1 MRKKLLNTN
10 EFFVA
15 LTLFILVLI
24 IGIMN
29 PTFFSAGNIVDLLRS
44 GIVTGIFAICA
55 MVVIVSGGIDVS
67 FPAIA
72 AFSMFTTTK
81 ILTAYGYQGSI
92 LLAFV
97 IAGIIGVLLGL
108 LNAVFISRFNLP
120 TLIVTLGTASMF
132 NGFMLT
138 FIGYKEITNVPKG
151 MIAFSQMELFRV
163 TTKSGVVFSL
173 PLAILV
179 LVAAA
184 LVVWFILRYTMLG
197 RGIYA
202 LGGDPISA
210 ERAGFNIKGIQFF
223 IYCFVG
229 FLAGIAGV
237 VHTSLMRDSNPMDF
251 MGAEMLVIAAVV
263 LGGSRITGGHG
274 TLFGTFLGVFLV
286 LVINNSLILLG
297 IPSYW
302 QKFIVGL
309 LILFGTGITSYQA
322 KKSAIKMPSVT

>member
-1 MRKKLLNTN
+1 MKKLMSTN

-15 LTLFILVLI
+15 LTLIVLASI
-24 IGIMN
+24 IGIIN
-29 PTFFSAGNIVDLLRS
+29 PTFFSSGNMIDLLRS
-44 GIVTGIFAICA
+44 SIVTGIFAII
-55 MVVIVSGGIDVS
+55 VLIVIISGGIDIS

-72 AFSMFTTTK
+72 AFAMFSTTK
-81 ILTAYGYQGSI
+81 ILTSYGYEGSI
-92 LLAFV
+92 LLAFL
-97 IAGIIGVLLGL
+97 IAGVIGLLLGL
-108 LNAVFISRFNLP
+108 VNAVLISRYKLP

-132 NGFMLT
+132 SGFLLT

-151 MIAFSQMELFRV
+151 MVKFSQMELFHV
-163 TTKSGVVFSL
+163 TSKTGIVYSL
-173 PLAILV
+173 PFAVLV
-179 LVAAA
+179 LVAIAI
-184 LVVWFILRYTMLG
+184 VVWLILRYTMLG

-202 LGGDPISA
+202 LGGDLVSA
-210 ERAGFNIKGIQFF
+210 ERAGFNIKKIQFF
-223 IYCFVG
+223 IYSFVG

-237 VHTSLMRDSNPMDF
+237 LHTSLMRNSNPMDF

-263 LGGSRITGGHG
+263 LGGARITGGHG

-309 LILFGTGITSYQA
+309 LILVGTGITAYQTKRA
-322 KKSAIKMPSVT
+322 AVKLPSMT

>member
-1 MRKKLLNTN
+1 LKKLMSTN

-15 LTLFILVLI
+15 LTLIVLASI
-24 IGIMN
+24 IGIIN
-29 PTFFSAGNIVDLLRS
+29 PTFFSSGNMIDLLRS
-44 GIVTGIFAICA
+44 SIVTGIFAII
-55 MVVIVSGGIDVS
+55 VLIVIISGGIDIS

-72 AFSMFTTTK
+72 AFAMFSTTK
-81 ILTAYGYQGSI
+81 ILTSYGYEGSI
-92 LLAFV
+92 LLAFL
-97 IAGIIGVLLGL
+97 IAGVIGLLLGL
-108 LNAVFISRFNLP
+108 VNAVLISRYKLP

-132 NGFMLT
+132 SGFLLT

-151 MIAFSQMELFRV
+151 MVKFSQMELFHV
-163 TTKSGVVFSL
+163 TSKTGIVYSL
-173 PLAILV
+173 PFAVLV
-179 LVAAA
+179 LVAIAI
-184 LVVWFILRYTMLG
+184 VVWLILRYTMLG

-202 LGGDPISA
+202 LGGDLVSA
-210 ERAGFNIKGIQFF
+210 ERAGFNIKKIQFF
-223 IYCFVG
+223 IYSFVG

-237 VHTSLMRDSNPMDF
+237 LHTSLMRNSNPMDF

-263 LGGSRITGGHG
+263 LGGARITGGHG

-309 LILFGTGITSYQA
+309 LILVGTGITAYQTKRA
-322 KKSAIKMPSVT
+322 AVKLPSMT